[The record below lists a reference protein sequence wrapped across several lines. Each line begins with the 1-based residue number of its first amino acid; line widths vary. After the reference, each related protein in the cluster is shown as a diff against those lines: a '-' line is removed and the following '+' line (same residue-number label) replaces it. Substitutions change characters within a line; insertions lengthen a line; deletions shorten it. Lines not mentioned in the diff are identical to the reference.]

1 MKCGKMMKGIGV
13 AALALTVVSSC
24 IVGGTLAKYTT
35 SVAGTG
41 AAIVARWAPSFGDG
55 TDVFSDGFTVDLS
68 DAGAVTAG
76 KVAADRIAPGTK
88 GEFAVEVSNGAAT
101 DVPFKY
107 SVIIS
112 NLSSNWPANLKF
124 YSDSAC
130 TNEITPE
137 ADGSYIVLN
146 DSMALSGSES
156 KETKT
161 MYWKWPFT
169 DPTDASSESAQDKK
183 DSDLAKLESESART
197 ITFDIACVAEQLET
211 APTPAP

>member
-1 MKCGKMMKGIGV
+1 MKYGKMMKGIGV

-41 AAIVARWAPSFGDG
+41 AAIVARWAPKFGDG
-55 TDVFSDGFTVDLS
+55 TNVFTDNFTVDLS
-68 DAGAVTAG
+68 DTGAVTAN
-76 KVAADRIAPGTK
+76 KVAADRIAPGTT
-88 GEFAVEVSNGAAT
+88 GGFSVEVSNGAAT
-101 DVPFKY
+101 EVPFKY

-124 YSDSAC
+124 YSDQSC
-130 TNEITPE
+130 TQEITAE
-137 ADGSYIVLN
+137 SDGSYIVLN
-146 DSMALSGSES
+146 GNMALSSTES
-156 KETKT
+156 KENKT

-169 DPTDASSESAQDKK
+169 DAANEETQDKN
-183 DSDLAKLESESART
+183 DSDLAKKEAESDRT

-211 APTPAP
+211 APASAP